1 MSSLYSRY
9 NNTEDFDL
17 NDIKSFVIDTLLNK
31 ELQQELNDI
40 YIPDWY
46 IKD

>member
-1 MSSLYSRY
+1 ME
-9 NNTEDFDL
+9 NTNIQQDME
-17 NDIKSFVIDTLLNK
+17 NTNI
-31 ELQQELNDI
+31 QQELNDI

>member
-1 MSSLYSRY
+1 ME
-9 NNTEDFDL
+9 NT
-17 NDIKSFVIDTLLNK
+17 NI
-31 ELQQELNDI
+31 QQELNDI